1 MSPPWG
7 GPDYSS
13 VSEYRLRTMI
23 PSGDGVEL
31 IIKAAR
37 LCRNIV
43 YIIPFNTKLED
54 IVEASRLS
62 GLDVCIEDVYICRKI
77 KLRVAYFG
85 AIFKSHFT
93 NSSNSS
99 SSNSSKNNSSNS
111 SNKKL
116 PSLSV
121 GKIEK
126 SETSEEGTRG
136 QRKGKRNRKKRKRKA
151 S

>member
-85 AIFKSHFT
+85 ATFKSHFT
-93 NSSNSS
+93 NSS
-99 SSNSSKNNSSNS
+99 NSSNS